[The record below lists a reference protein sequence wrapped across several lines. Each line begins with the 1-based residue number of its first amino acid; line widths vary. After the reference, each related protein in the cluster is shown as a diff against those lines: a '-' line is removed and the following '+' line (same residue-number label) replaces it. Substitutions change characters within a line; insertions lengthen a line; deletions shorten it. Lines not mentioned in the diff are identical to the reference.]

1 MSEKLSF
8 GERLKH
14 SWNAFINPVQNFKYD
29 YGRSSYLDP
38 SRPRL
43 SMGNE
48 KSIVGAVYNRI
59 ALDVA
64 ALDIKHVILDDT
76 NERFKSVVDDS
87 LNQCLNL
94 AANKDQISQSFIQ
107 DLVLSL
113 FDEGVVAV
121 VPVDTSTSPR
131 LSESYDID
139 SMRVA
144 KILNWYPDYVK
155 VKMYNDRTGDKEEIT
170 LPKTMVAII
179 ENPFYVVMNEPNAVA
194 KRLIRKLN
202 MLDVIDE
209 QSASGKLDLIVQL
222 PGVIKTDARK
232 KQAEDR
238 RKNIEDQLAG
248 SKYGIAYIDG
258 TEKITQLNRSIENNL
273 MNQITFLTTMLYSQ
287 LGITEEVL
295 KGTANEQTMLNYYNN
310 TVVPVV
316 SAITQSMKWKFLT
329 KTARTRHHS
338 IKYFRDPFKNTPINN
353 VAELADKFTRN
364 EIASSNEMRSV
375 IGWKPVDD
383 PRADE
388 LRNKNLNSQEGV
400 DPMYAED
407 GMDQEGMEQP
417 YPEDGYVDEN
427 LAPEEQLQY
436 ENNEEGGSVA
446 NAIINDQGIR
456 NMKLSELF

>member
-8 GERLKH
+8 GERLRH
-14 SWNAFINPVQNFKYD
+14 SWNAFFNPIQNFKYD
-29 YGRSSYLDP
+29 YGRSSYANP
-38 SRPRL
+38 SRTRL
-43 SMGNE
+43 TMGNE

-59 ALDVA
+59 AIDVSS
-64 ALDIKHVILDDT
+64 LDIKHVILDDT

-87 LNQCLNL
+87 LNQCLTL
-94 AANKDQISQSFIQ
+94 SANKDQTSQVFIQ

-113 FDEGVVAV
+113 FDEGVVAI
-121 VPVDTSTSPR
+121 VPVNTSRNPK
-131 LSESYDID
+131 LSESYDIE
-139 SMRVA
+139 SMRVG
-144 KILNWYPDYVK
+144 KILNWYPDHVK
-155 VKMYNDRTGDKEEIT
+155 VRLYNDKTGEKEEII
-170 LPKTMVAII
+170 LPKSMVAIV

-202 MLDVIDE
+202 ILDVIDE

-222 PGVIKTDARK
+222 PGVIKTEVRR

-238 RKNIEDQLAG
+238 RKDIENQLAG

-258 TEKITQLNRSIENNL
+258 TEKVTQLNRSVENNL

-295 KGTANEQTMLNYYNN
+295 NGTANEQTMLNYYNN
-310 TVVPVV
+310 TIVPVV

-353 VAELADKFTRN
+353 IAELADKFTRN

-388 LRNKNLNSQEGV
+388 LRNKNLNAQEGQL
-400 DPMYAED
+400 PMYT
-407 GMDQEGMEQP
+407 
-417 YPEDGYVDEN
+417 DEN
-427 LAPEEQLQY
+427 QPLDEMASEEQLY
-436 ENNEEGGSVA
+436 NENNEEGGSGVDEEV
-446 NAIINDQGIR
+446 IYK
-456 NMKLSELF
+456 MKLSELLNI